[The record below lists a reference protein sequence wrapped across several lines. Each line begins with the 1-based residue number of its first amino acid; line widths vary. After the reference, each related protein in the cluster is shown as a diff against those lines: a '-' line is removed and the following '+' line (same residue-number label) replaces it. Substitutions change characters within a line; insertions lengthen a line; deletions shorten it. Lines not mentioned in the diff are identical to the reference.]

1 MITETVGGSRGRVGG
16 GTLTSGA
23 SLTLCRT
30 KGPADGVAAAL
41 VVRTVALLMRSRPSR
56 LTEEERLFTLP
67 SLRSC
72 HDFGGF
78 VTELDSVPWVEE
90 RMTPR
95 RPAPESRRTGRRCDR
110 LAA

>member
-1 MITETVGGSRGRVGG
+1 MITETVGVSRGRVGG
-16 GTLTSGA
+16 GTLTFC
-23 SLTLCRT
+23 TT
-30 KGPADGVAAAL
+30 KGSAGGVATDL

-56 LTEEERLFTLP
+56 LTKEERLFTLP

-72 HDFGGF
+72 DDFRDC
-78 VTELDSVPWVEE
+78 VAKLDSVPWVEE

-95 RPAPESRRTGRRCDR
+95 RPAPESRRTDRRCDR